1 MKFLILLF
9 FPLFCFSQT
18 NSLKFSNPSKA
29 NAVLVGYQASFDPKK
44 DEDDHDIL
52 KTVHIVEVSYSRI
65 YDRGGRHPA
74 SVNYFVGND
83 FIVNFKQFIIGPKF
97 GVNFSASALT
107 FGSEMIFY
115 TDFEK
120 FSPRL
125 NPFIGLGV
133 NGFKLFIS
141 FPIKFSKTEFTPVNT
156 LNLGVTLPVFNANK
170 KSLKQPRKISFN
182 FKNNFKE

>member
-1 MKFLILLF
+1 MKLLF
-9 FPLFCFSQT
+9 LLFIPVFCFSQT
-18 NSLKFSNPSKA
+18 NNLKFSSPSET

-44 DEDDHDIL
+44 NEDDHDIL
-52 KTVHIVEVSYSRI
+52 KTVHIVEISYSKI

-74 SVNYFVGND
+74 SVNYYVGND

-97 GVNFSASALT
+97 GVNFSASALSI
-107 FGSEMIFY
+107 GSEMSFY

-125 NPFIGLGV
+125 SPFIGFGV

-141 FPIKFSKTEFTPVNT
+141 FPIKFSKTEFIPVNT
-156 LNLGVTLPVFNANK
+156 LNLGITVPVFSTNNK
-170 KSLKQPRKISFN
+170 KSQTTTEN
-182 FKNNFKE
+182 